1 MASFR
6 ADLIDGLLAEGDVKD
21 IVGKRVLPVIFT
33 FEDMLNTAANK
44 SKFPMITVEQIT
56 REQEDN
62 LSEFSCLYTS
72 TMQISLF
79 HEVHT
84 KKFRSRINSVVTT
97 ERNKIRTSLD
107 ELFDAVET
115 YLKGLRV
122 TILGDHYVRRSKISN
137 SIEEE
142 FKIDKNRTIL
152 SNRIIYEVVY
162 SK

>member
-6 ADLIDGLLAEGDVKD
+6 ADLIDGMLAEESISDH
-21 IVGKRVLPVIFT
+21 VGKRVYPIIFI
-33 FEDMLNTAANK
+33 FEDMKNTAAN
-44 SKFPMITVEQIT
+44 SRQFPRITVEQVT
-56 REQEDN
+56 REKEDN
-62 LSEFSCLYTS
+62 LSEFSCLVTS

-79 HEVHT
+79 HEVHV
-84 KKFRSRINSVVTT
+84 KSLKNRSESRKLA

-115 YLKGLRV
+115 YLEGLRV
-122 TILGDHYVRRSKISN
+122 TTVGDHFVRRSRISN

-142 FKIDKNRTIL
+142 FQIDRNRTIL
-152 SNRIIYEVVY
+152 ANRIIYEVVY